1 MDPFLINKVWE
12 RLQRRNQVMNRT
24 LRPTGTVIEKK
35 IGYGPYFKPTGTVT
49 EKKIGYEPYL
59 TAFRNGYRTKNSF

>member
-1 MDPFLINKVWE
+1 MDTFLINKVWE

-35 IGYGPYFKPTGTVT
+35 IGYGPYF
-49 EKKIGYEPYL
+49 
-59 TAFRNGYRTKNSF
+59 TAHRNGYREENRL